1 MTDNSNENIFSE
13 SSENRQYSPSEYDKN
28 LNMQDNP
35 FLYSENDDDIALSS
49 ENIDFDDTHTQQE
62 ESVRIEDSEYTP
74 PEYTYPFSQE
84 EPSADAQVN
93 QPEESQMESCEW
105 YGNSPIYTPD
115 YDTVNQRVKSEKQKK
130 EKKKLPVAVIVLICV
145 VVSVL
150 FGSGSAIITG
160 YLFSKDTSVA
170 YISNKEDNSPQNKN
184 ESNIPL
190 SVELSTTDIVDK
202 YAVSVVEIIT
212 ESVETG
218 GFSQQYIKSG
228 AGSGVIIDSEGY
240 IVTNH
245 HVIEGARKITVTL
258 RDGQNY
264 AATLVGYDEKMDLA
278 LLKVEAEGLIAA
290 VLGDSDT
297 LKVGQR
303 TIAIGNPLGQLGG
316 TVTEGIISA
325 LDRNISSENTAE
337 TLIQTDAAI
346 NPGNSG
352 GALINSQGQII
363 GITSSKIADTDV
375 EGLGFAIPIDFA
387 KPIIEDI
394 IQYGYV
400 KDRPAT
406 GISGEAV
413 SAAMSRYYGLPKGVI
428 VTVVDI
434 NSGADLAGIE
444 EYDII
449 TEIDGKAIT
458 SMSDIQAIN
467 ETHSVGD
474 VIQVTFYRDRQYQ
487 TVNLK
492 LLEDRGR

>member
-1 MTDNSNENIFSE
+1 MKYNNENGYIYDQPKKVKKSSLPAICAVLCVLLIFSLVANAAITFLYLSNEANTQSVEDIKETIYEEIKEQYNSE
-13 SSENRQYSPSEYDKN
+13 IEKLNFTIENLKTNLSNNPSYSSEILSQLEELTSPVVAIADAVRPSIVGIRVVIPSSKIISGFFWYETGTTESTGSGIILTTDGYIATNYHVVSYYDEYDDVMISVILDDGTELEATLIGGDSSNDLAVIKAETNGRELPTAN
-28 LNMQDNP
+28 LG
-35 FLYSENDDDIALSS
+35 SS
-49 ENIDFDDTHTQQE
+49 EDL
-62 ESVRIEDSEYTP
+62 
-74 PEYTYPFSQE
+74 
-84 EPSADAQVN
+84 QVG
-93 QPEESQMESCEW
+93 E
-105 YGNSPIYTPD
+105 
-115 YDTVNQRVKSEKQKK
+115 
-130 EKKKLPVAVIVLICV
+130 LV
-145 VVSVL
+145 V
-150 FGSGSAIITG
+150 
-160 YLFSKDTSVA
+160 
-170 YISNKEDNSPQNKN
+170 
-184 ESNIPL
+184 
-190 SVELSTTDIVDK
+190 
-202 YAVSVVEIIT
+202 
-212 ESVETG
+212 
-218 GFSQQYIKSG
+218 
-228 AGSGVIIDSEGY
+228 
-240 IVTNH
+240 
-245 HVIEGARKITVTL
+245 
-258 RDGQNY
+258 
-264 AATLVGYDEKMDLA
+264 
-278 LLKVEAEGLIAA
+278 
-290 VLGDSDT
+290 
-297 LKVGQR
+297 
-303 TIAIGNPLGQLGG
+303 AIGNPLGIQFAG
-316 TVTEGIISA
+316 TVTMGIISA